1 MEESVKK
8 RIITIVAVSLLL
20 VGTVMVMW
28 AQEDQQEQAKP
39 VPQQT
44 KPSKPESKPSEAKPE
59 PGGRMQP
66 SEQQKEKRQP
76 EVQNRVQQEQ
86 QKQTDEQ
93 QKHAKQEQQK
103 QDSEQRRRAQ
113 DEDNDRQTDRHEA
126 QAQGSRFGIPQRGAR
141 IPDDRFREHFGRNH
155 KFRVERIVL
164 VENRPRFQY
173 TGYWFEL
180 IDPWPADWSYSDD
193 CYLDYIDEEYF
204 LINPMH
210 PGIRLAVIVVE

>member
-1 MEESVKK
+1 MKK

-20 VGTVMVMW
+20 VGTVIVMR
-28 AQEDQQEQAKP
+28 AQQDQSEQPKP
-39 VPQQT
+39 IPQQT

-59 PGGRMQP
+59 AGGRTQP
-66 SEQQKEKRQP
+66 A
-76 EVQNRVQQEQ
+76 EQ

-103 QDSEQRRRAQ
+103 QASEQRRRAQ
-113 DEDNDRQTDRHEA
+113 DEDNDRQVDRHEA
-126 QAQGSRFGIPQRGAR
+126 QAQGSRSGSPQRGVR

-155 KFRVERIVL
+155 KFRVEHIVL

-180 IDPWPADWSYSDD
+180 IDPRPADWSYSDD

-210 PGIRLAVIVVE
+210 PGIRLAVMVVE

>member
-1 MEESVKK
+1 MEESVKKK

-20 VGTVMVMW
+20 VGTVIVMR
-28 AQEDQQEQAKP
+28 AQQDQQEQAKP
-39 VPQQT
+39 TPQQT
-44 KPSKPESKPSEAKPE
+44 KPSKPESKPEAKPE
-59 PGGRMQP
+59 PGGRTQP
-66 SEQQKEKRQP
+66 G
-76 EVQNRVQQEQ
+76 EQ
-86 QKQTDEQ
+86 QKQSDEQ

-103 QDSEQRRRAQ
+103 QASEQRRRAQ
-113 DEDNDRQTDRHEA
+113 DEDNDRQIDRHEA
-126 QAQGSRFGIPQRGAR
+126 QAQGSRPESPQRGVR
-141 IPDDRFREHFGRNH
+141 IPDDRLREHFGRNH

-193 CYLDYIDEEYF
+193 CYIDYIDEEYF

-210 PGIRLAVIVVE
+210 PGIRFAVIVVE

>member
-1 MEESVKK
+1 VFRNAEKQNSTELQMEESVKK

-20 VGTVMVMW
+20 VGTVIVMR
-28 AQEDQQEQAKP
+28 AQQDQAKP
-39 VPQQT
+39 IPQQT

-59 PGGRMQP
+59 PGGRTQP
-66 SEQQKEKRQP
+66 G
-76 EVQNRVQQEQ
+76 EQ

-103 QDSEQRRRAQ
+103 QASEQRRRAQ
-113 DEDNDRQTDRHEA
+113 DEDNDQQTDRHEA
-126 QAQGSRFGIPQRGAR
+126 QAQGSRPGSPQRGVR

-193 CYLDYIDEEYF
+193 CYVDYIDEEYF

-210 PGIRLAVIVVE
+210 PGIRLAVIVVD

>member
-1 MEESVKK
+1 M
-8 RIITIVAVSLLL
+8 R
-20 VGTVMVMW
+20 
-28 AQEDQQEQAKP
+28 AQQDQQEQVKP
-39 VPQQT
+39 IPQQT

-59 PGGRMQP
+59 PGGRTKP
-66 SEQQKEKRQP
+66 GEQQKEKRQA
-76 EVQNRVQQEQ
+76 EDQNRVQQEQQKQLEDQQKRVQREQ

-93 QKHAKQEQQK
+93 QKHAEQEQQEPA
-103 QDSEQRRRAQ
+103 SEQRRRAQ

-126 QAQGSRFGIPQRGAR
+126 QAQGSRPGSPQRGAR

-164 VENRPRFQY
+164 IENRPRFQY

-193 CYLDYIDEEYF
+193 CYIDYIDEEYF

-210 PGIRLAVIVVE
+210 PGIRLAVIVFE

>member
-20 VGTVMVMW
+20 VGTVIVMR
-28 AQEDQQEQAKP
+28 AQQDQQEQVKP
-39 VPQQT
+39 IPQQT

-59 PGGRMQP
+59 PGGRTQP
-66 SEQQKEKRQP
+66 GER
-76 EVQNRVQQEQ
+76 

-93 QKHAKQEQQK
+93 QKHANQEQEK
-103 QDSEQRRRAQ
+103 QASEQRRRAQ

-126 QAQGSRFGIPQRGAR
+126 QAQGSRPRSPQRGER

-193 CYLDYIDEEYF
+193 CYIDYIDEGYF